1 MPPVFKFSIEATSI
15 LTQGG
20 IPVMFHSFGVLISLV
35 LVVAFSGVAFS
46 DGPTSLGNNAI
57 TPAFASPCSSNDTCR
72 ELDACADA
80 DFGRCK
86 AFKGVTGLRRVLSE
100 HWVFER
106 RP

>member
-1 MPPVFKFSIEATSI
+1 
-15 LTQGG
+15 
-20 IPVMFHSFGVLISLV
+20 MFHSFGVLISLV